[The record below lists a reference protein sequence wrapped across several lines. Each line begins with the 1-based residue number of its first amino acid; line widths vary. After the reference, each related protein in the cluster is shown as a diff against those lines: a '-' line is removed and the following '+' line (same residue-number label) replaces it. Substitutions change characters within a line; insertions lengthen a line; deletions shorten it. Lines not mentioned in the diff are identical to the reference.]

1 MTDNILYKQN
11 GVPVSIPSGSYD
23 ITLKNENYKA
33 VGGGM
38 RLKGSV
44 AASISK
50 IVASTP
56 LAGTLTIA
64 HDQKAEYTFDFKSLL
79 PELTAP
85 QRYGKIEYK
94 NLDVTPS
101 NSGYYD
107 SSNEASITEDG
118 VLTLPIKAN
127 SSGRASVLKVTVNV
141 TTQNYVIDT
150 GMGMSQLTLNVNA
163 VNKKM
168 PTLDGNITLDKNTL
182 TYGDTLDSIGI
193 SGTMKV
199 DGTEVKGTFAWQ
211 NPDQVPNAG
220 SRDVVW
226 KFTPTDT
233 NSYLE
238 VTGTATI
245 NVSKAT
251 PSGAPTDTT
260 IKEAG
265 KTLADAALTANAGW
279 PAGKLDP

>member
-1 MTDNILYKQN
+1 MVAADYAGFYAESAEHTVAIMPRELSKPAFN
-11 GVPVSIPSGSYD
+11 GVTLSKGYDGTTEADFLISLISGFYGSGSDEGTEYRFYPNDYEVNSMQYDSPDAGDDRKLEYD

-56 LAGTLTIA
+56 SAGTLTIA
-64 HDQKAEYTFDFKSLL
+64 NDQKAEYTFDFKSLL

-127 SSGRASVLKVTVNV
+127 SSGGASVLKVTVNV

-168 PTLDGNITLDKNTL
+168 PTLDGNIRSTRIRSPMAIR
-182 TYGDTLDSIGI
+182 SIR
-193 SGTMKV
+193 SA
-199 DGTEVKGTFAWQ
+199 F
-211 NPDQVPNAG
+211 
-220 SRDVVW
+220 
-226 KFTPTDT
+226 
-233 NSYLE
+233 
-238 VTGTATI
+238 
-245 NVSKAT
+245 
-251 PSGAPTDTT
+251 
-260 IKEAG
+260 
-265 KTLADAALTANAGW
+265 
-279 PAGKLDP
+279 PAR